1 MAKLNWAISS
11 EYGYNFDLIANT
23 REDAIR
29 KAEVIYLNET
39 SWEEEYIGQLNEDG
53 SPFIRSPIP
62 TYTAS
67 KIKP

>member
-11 EYGYNFDLIANT
+11 EYGYNFDVTAST
-23 REDAIR
+23 RDEAIL
-29 KAEVIYLNET
+29 KAEAIYLNET

-53 SPFIRSPIP
+53 SPFVRSPVP
-62 TYTAS
+62 TYIAK